1 MPKPMKVK
9 LFMGLSASA
18 VEGEINTWLAKLGAA
33 TIIKMETVA
42 TAAGGAAS
50 IIVTVWYEPQQA

>member
-1 MPKPMKVK
+1 
-9 LFMGLSASA
+9 
-18 VEGEINTWLAKLGAA
+18 
-33 TIIKMETVA
+33 METVA